1 MRGLTQGRGVAEEIN
16 SITGKII
23 ECAIEIHR
31 NLGPGLLESVYET
44 ILERKLTQCGFSVQR
59 QVVVRISYEE
69 MTFDEGFRA
78 DLIINHLVCIEL
90 KSVEN
95 LAPVHSKQL
104 LTYLKLLN
112 MEVGLLIN
120 FGAPTIKEGL
130 HRIVNGFKDPASSP
144 PLRASA
150 PPREPVS
157 EASLLKQP
165 SAFAPSRE
173 D

>member
-1 MRGLTQGRGVAEEIN
+1 MKGLTLRRGDAEQMN

-31 NLGPGLLESVYET
+31 NLGPGLLESVYEA
-44 ILERKLTQCGFSVQR
+44 ILGNKLTQCGFSVQK
-59 QVVVRISYEE
+59 QVVVPIHYEE

-78 DLIINHLVCIEL
+78 DLIVNNLVCVGL
-90 KSVEN
+90 KSVES

-112 MEVGLLIN
+112 LEIGVLIN

-130 HRIVNGFKDPASSP
+130 HRIVNGFKDSP
-144 PLRASA
+144 SFLPLRASA
-150 PPREPVS
+150 PPRYPTS
-157 EASLLKQP
+157 ETSLRLRAS
-165 SAFAPSRE
+165 A
-173 D
+173 